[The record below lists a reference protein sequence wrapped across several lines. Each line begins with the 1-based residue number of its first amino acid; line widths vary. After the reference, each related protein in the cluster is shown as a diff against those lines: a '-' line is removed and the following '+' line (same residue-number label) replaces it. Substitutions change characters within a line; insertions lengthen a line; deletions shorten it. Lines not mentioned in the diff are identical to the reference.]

1 LTSLWRFTAALVAA
15 AFLGATGSPRPREDC
30 ASLHK
35 MIARTYDFFPSKLTD
50 KQIEAKSAMLDL
62 FWDSVKARPAV
73 QLPCLRAAIADTTTN
88 TFFRFDASNL
98 LLTLDSSN
106 SAKQLQIAA
115 YTSVDLADV
124 QPATW
129 VSTLAMRGFEGFNT
143 TTAAER
149 WLRLPEKDASYSLAA
164 HGGYV
169 VTQYNAALFLYG
181 AMPESLSTP
190 ALVAVVGDVHHPGRE
205 TAFWLLSKEATPAA
219 RAALVTDS
227 GAPMSENN
235 RKQIREFLTH
245 PPMLTPSAHPVITRA
260 EFVAAFEAIRQTDN
274 FDLFYAIRD
283 RAQSS
288 ESDAAAVM
296 LPEDIPL
303 LRWVRRR
310 WIAVS
315 NQHALE
321 YYADLTGIIRTVE
334 ARPKSK

>member
-1 LTSLWRFTAALVAA
+1 
-15 AFLGATGSPRPREDC
+15 
-30 ASLHK
+30 
-35 MIARTYDFFPSKLTD
+35 
-50 KQIEAKSAMLDL
+50 
-62 FWDSVKARPAV
+62 
-73 QLPCLRAAIADTTTN
+73 
-88 TFFRFDASNL
+88 
-98 LLTLDSSN
+98 
-106 SAKQLQIAA
+106 
-115 YTSVDLADV
+115 
-124 QPATW
+124 
-129 VSTLAMRGFEGFNT
+129 
-143 TTAAER
+143 
-149 WLRLPEKDASYSLAA
+149 
-164 HGGYV
+164 
-169 VTQYNAALFLYG
+169 
-181 AMPESLSTP
+181 MPESLSTP

-283 RAQSS
+283 RAPSS